1 MRCIDEGVDPLD
13 VLNREGAGNEIRSI
27 RKSRS
32 DFVYGLVVA
41 AMFVVT
47 AVGVGVGVFGG
58 GEQAALQA
66 MQARMDLPVP
76 GRAPAAQIASERT
89 EART

>member
-1 MRCIDEGVDPLD
+1 MKLGQYEKC
-13 VLNREGAGNEIRSI
+13 
-27 RKSRS
+27 RS

-47 AVGVGVGVFGG
+47 AVGIGVGVFGG
-58 GEQAALQA
+58 GEQAALQT
-66 MQARMDLPVP
+66 MQARMGLPVP
-76 GRAPAAQIASERT
+76 GRAPAAQVAGKRT

>member
-1 MRCIDEGVDPLD
+1 MKYGRYE
-13 VLNREGAGNEIRSI
+13 
-27 RKSRS
+27 SRS

-58 GEQAALQA
+58 GEQAALQS
-66 MQARMDLPVP
+66 MQARMELP
-76 GRAPAAQIASERT
+76 GRAQATQVASERT
-89 EART
+89 EARS

>member
-1 MRCIDEGVDPLD
+1 MKV
-13 VLNREGAGNEIRSI
+13 SI
-27 RKSRS
+27 RWMSSIGKELEMKYGQYEKSRS